1 MALVSSTEMIDRLGK
16 ESSTKLS
23 FLPLELECTMAD
35 LISDIAIRFRA
46 SPSLHVNSRH
56 GEFISPVSLLSSIEQ
71 TRKSLS
77 LTLKCAEDSIWLF
90 HNGYVISDED
100 SRRLRWVDL
109 RCFLSDPTVYHCQRN
124 GLPRSLK
131 EMCSVEL
138 DSLRQRTAIKIRSQ
152 KPNKDPTVF
161 STDELELMRIICA
174 QIMLDEREGNI
185 GLALRKAVWRYAVL
199 ARNLKNPPQ
208 GYVDGIISKV
218 KIYSRSADTGKVRRR
233 TDITRSKPVGG
244 LRVRWSSDKTV
255 PSNITP
261 VASSV
266 QKKGGRDK
274 PIVL

>member
-1 MALVSSTEMIDRLGK
+1 MAGSV
-16 ESSTKLS
+16 
-23 FLPLELECTMAD
+23 
-35 LISDIAIRFRA
+35 SDISICFRA
-46 SPSLHVNSRH
+46 SPSLHVNSRS
-56 GEFISPVSLLSSIEQ
+56 GEFVSPVSLLSSIGKTIE
-71 TRKSLS
+71 SLS
-77 LTLKCAEDSIWLF
+77 LTLGCAEDSLWLF
-90 HNGYVISDED
+90 HNGFVISDED
-100 SRRLRWVDL
+100 SRHLRWVDL
-109 RCFLSDPTVYHCQRN
+109 RFFLSDPTVYYCQRN
-124 GLPRSLK
+124 GSPRSLN

-138 DSLRQRTAIKIRSQ
+138 DSLRRCTAHKIRSQ